1 MKKLM
6 IMLAALAV
14 SMSAVAGGERCNHDG
29 EEELAKLQA
38 KYAAKPWLGIEYD
51 KTDYGQM
58 VVKKV
63 HANSPAEQA
72 GFQKGDILLTME
84 GEEYSKA
91 NKKAIKALYTDIKP
105 GSEVQYVVKRQGAK
119 VELDATMAHVP
130 TDLQKKWIAE
140 HMKEN
145 HPEVQVAS
153 SN

>member
-1 MKKLM
+1 MKKLL

-14 SMSAVAGGERCNHDG
+14 SMSAVAGGEKCQHDAN
-29 EEELAKLQA
+29 EELTKLQA
-38 KYAAKPWLGIEYD
+38 KYAEKPWLGVEYD
-51 KTDYGQM
+51 KTDHGQL

-63 HANSPAEQA
+63 YANSPAEQA

-91 NKKAIKALYTDIKP
+91 NKKAIKALYADITP
-105 GSEVQYVVKRQGAK
+105 GSDVQYVVKRQGAK
-119 VELDATMAHVP
+119 VKLGATMAHVP
-130 TDLQKKWIAE
+130 VDLQKKWIAE
-140 HMKEN
+140 HMKEH